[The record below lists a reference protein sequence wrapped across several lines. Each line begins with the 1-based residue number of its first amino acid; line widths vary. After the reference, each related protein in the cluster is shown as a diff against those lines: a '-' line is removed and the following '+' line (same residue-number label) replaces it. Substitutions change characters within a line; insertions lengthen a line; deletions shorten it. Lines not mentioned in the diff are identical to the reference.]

1 MEGKSK
7 TLLLSKNN
15 IKNGNEN
22 KKFTKESAFVKKTA
36 FLSRFVKPTGCSNLE
51 GVAF

>member
-36 FLSRFVKPTGCSNLE
+36 FWGKL
-51 GVAF
+51 